1 MLGIDTDDFAV
12 RLARVVLWI
21 GHALAV
27 ERHHLLGEPGPI
39 PPSDAEAALRR
50 QDAPLPLPAITSVV
64 RADAL
69 YADWPSCDAI
79 VGNPPFIGSQHLRE
93 HLGDDAVKRL
103 STTFKVGVREYV
115 TYWFRRAQD
124 HLGPGQRAGLV
135 ATNSV
140 REGRAR
146 EVSLDYV
153 QAEGGVITEAISS
166 LPWEGDANVH
176 VSLVNWVREPAI
188 EPERFLLDEHEVV
201 GITSS
206 LTRGRPVPPPAKLAG
221 NAGRSFQGVIP
232 VGDGFELTEA
242 EAQEL
247 LGRTDANYGDVVRP
261 YLKGKDLTESP
272 TQTPRQW
279 IVDFGDRALETAMR
293 FPAALDVVR
302 ERVRPERERI
312 RDDGTFAQS
321 RKSRRDNWWRFGE
334 LALGMRRAIQ
344 PVHRFIAVNEYGKR
358 VEFSWQTSSVIPN
371 NKTIAIASSDDA
383 VMGVLLSRPHRAWL
397 QRWGG
402 TIKADLHYTPTYVFE
417 TFPFPDADRLAEH
430 GVAGIAK
437 DLVDLRRSLCVTDPE
452 NPIGLT
458 TLYNQ
463 VDDGAHRDLA
473 RLHADLDKAVLKAY
487 GWPLRLARRNETDE
501 DELLDRLYALNLEIA
516 SGGRPGYEAFPAPL
530 SQSAPTPLF

>member
-1 MLGIDTDDFAV
+1 M
-12 RLARVVLWI
+12 
-21 GHALAV
+21 
-27 ERHHLLGEPGPI
+27 
-39 PPSDAEAALRR
+39 RR
-50 QDAPLPLPAITSVV
+50 CRYPAITSVV

-69 YADWPSCDAI
+69 YVDWPACDAI

-93 HLGDDAVKRL
+93 HLGDEAVKRL
-103 STTFKVGVREYV
+103 STTFEVGVREYV
-115 TYWFRRAQD
+115 TYWFGRAQD
-124 HLGPGQRAGLV
+124 HLQPGQRAGLV

-242 EAQEL
+242 EAQDL
-247 LGRTDANYGDVVRP
+247 LRRTDANYADVVRP

-272 TQTPRQW
+272 TQSLRQW
-279 IVDFGDRALETAMR
+279 IIDFGDRPLEQASMY
-293 FPAALDVVR
+293 PAALAIVR
-302 ERVRPERERI
+302 GLVKPERERTKP
-312 RDDGTFAQS
+312 DGTFARG
-321 RKSRRDNWWRFGE
+321 RKLYRERWWQFGE
-334 LALGMRRAIQ
+334 RRPGLRAAVANITKF
-344 PVHRFIAVNEYGKR
+344 VTVNEYGKR
-358 VEFSWQTSSVIPN
+358 VEFGWQDRSTQVN

-383 VMGVLLSRPHRAWL
+383 VMGALLSRPHRAWL

-417 TFPFPDADRLAEH
+417 TFPFPDADRLDEH
-430 GVAGIAK
+430 GVGGIAK
-437 DLVDLRRSLCVTDPE
+437 ALVDLRRSLCVADPE
-452 NPIGLT
+452 HPIGLT
-458 TLYNQ
+458 TLYNR

-473 RLHADLDKAVLKAY
+473 GLHADLDRAVLKAY
-487 GWPLRLARRNETDE
+487 GWPLRLARRNEPDE
-501 DELLDRLYALNLEIA
+501 DELLDRLYAVNLEIA
-516 SGGRPGYEAFPAPL
+516 NGGRPGYEAFPAPS
-530 SQSAPTPLF
+530 SQGAPTPLF